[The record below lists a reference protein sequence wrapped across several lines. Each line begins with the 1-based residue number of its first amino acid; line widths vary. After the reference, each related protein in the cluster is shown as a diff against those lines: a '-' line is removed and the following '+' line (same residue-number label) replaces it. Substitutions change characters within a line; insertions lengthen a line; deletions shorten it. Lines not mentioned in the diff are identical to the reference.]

1 MCPSLTLL
9 SSVRACLMPCAGYD
23 TTVSADSFRIVLPQQ
38 HTKRYR
44 VSSHVFP
51 CCSNVGDVNRTCDPA
66 SRVRCCSVVNALTV
80 QTWSVHVHTSP
91 SPLRTYASSRMQIY
105 TSDGCPA
112 MPHKYTH
119 SPRTVHTDGKR
130 RTTLLEAS
138 DSDRHEPVARYERQ
152 PARRF
157 TRGCVTADLIGPLAI
172 CFLRMRC
179 SGCMPLRG
187 PSLRTQ
193 TEDCM
198 QPKVPNPNPACYSE
212 GRACARRLNFGLY
225 TTSLIAALLIA
236 CAQLTL
242 RHKPRG

>member
-1 MCPSLTLL
+1 MRPSLTLL

-119 SPRTVHTDGKR
+119 TAPERCTRTGSDAQRCWKQATATGTSPWPGTNDNQHGV
-130 RTTLLEAS
+130 S
-138 DSDRHEPVARYERQ
+138 
-152 PARRF
+152 
-157 TRGCVTADLIGPLAI
+157 LA
-172 CFLRMRC
+172 
-179 SGCMPLRG
+179 
-187 PSLRTQ
+187 
-193 TEDCM
+193 
-198 QPKVPNPNPACYSE
+198 
-212 GRACARRLNFGLY
+212 
-225 TTSLIAALLIA
+225 AA
-236 CAQLTL
+236 
-242 RHKPRG
+242 